1 MSVYDILINS
11 MRLFRIL
18 GIVALCVL
26 TGCAGRSDGG
36 SSEQGDE
43 LHQIGT
49 LAALSAGGYAGTVTI
64 DDMLDHGDFG
74 LGTFDGL
81 DGEMIVL
88 DGDVYQVPASGI
100 AEAVD
105 GHVKTP

>member
-1 MSVYDILINS
+1 VPPH
-11 MRLFRIL
+11 RLRRPIGR
-18 GIVALCVL
+18 GIVRA
-26 TGCAGRSDGG
+26 
-36 SSEQGDE
+36 GDE

-74 LGTFDGL
+74 LGTFEGL

-88 DGDVYQVPASGI
+88 DGDAGGAA
-100 AEAVD
+100 AEL
-105 GHVKTP
+105 